1 MRENNMNLA
10 RTILS
15 TFMITIAFQSFAKI
29 EAIIEVSPLKQNPNL
44 IKSIPETK
52 ESEIIISRDQYI
64 VSFNKNN
71 RTPNWVS
78 WKLDKNDF
86 GNSGRT
92 NNFQKD
98 MDLENYFNEHDP
110 KFHAVDSSDY
120 KGSCF
125 DRGHQVPSAD
135 RTTNTEDN
143 SSTFYMTNMV
153 PQTAYLNRSIWE
165 NLESYT
171 RDLVKTQ
178 NKKVYIIAGPIYDD
192 NYGSIGPSKDI
203 RVPSK
208 AFKVVFILNEN
219 QTADDININT
229 PSISVIMPNTLK
241 DGSKPDFSKGCKTL
255 DEQTTPQALAK
266 PEWEKFKTTLSEVQK
281 ESGLKIINE

>member
-1 MRENNMNLA
+1 MREKFMNIA

-15 TFMITIAFQSFAKI
+15 TFILTASFQSFAKI
-29 EAIIEVSPLKQNPNL
+29 EAVIEIFPLKQNPNL
-44 IKSIPETK
+44 IKTIPETK
-52 ESEIIISRDQYI
+52 ESEIIISRDQYV
-64 VSFNKNN
+64 VSFNKNT

-78 WKLDKNDF
+78 WKLEKTNF

-98 MDLENYFNEHDP
+98 TDLENYFSEHDQ
-110 KFHAVDSSDY
+110 KFHAVDTTEY

-135 RTTNTEDN
+135 RTANVEDN

-153 PQTAYLNRSIWE
+153 PQTAYLNRTIWE

-192 NYGSIGPSKDI
+192 NYGSIGPNKDI
-203 RVPSK
+203 KVPSK

-241 DGSKPDFSKGCKTL
+241 DGSKPDFSNGCKTVS
-255 DEQTTPQALAK
+255 DETTVQNLAKSEWTKYQTTLGQ
-266 PEWEKFKTTLSEVQK
+266 VQK
-281 ESGLKIINE
+281 ESGLKIIE